1 MNAIQKKTTARRQ
14 PKKASTDL
22 VVSTKRPHALD
33 LNLWEGYN
41 VIMSKAM
48 VNGIHRLEL
57 NGKRVTGLAM
67 AQIEQKSNAYLDE
80 RGCWS
85 VDLYSESFANT
96 FKVAQNDAYRDM
108 NKGID
113 DLLKAEVTLKYIDKS
128 TGRLKTEIMPW
139 MQKVEYIDGQ
149 GKISLKFN
157 SLLTNHITRFV
168 QETGGG
174 YALYKITQAG
184 RLRSVHA
191 WRLFEMLA
199 QYRDTGWMAVNV
211 DELHERIETAESLRA
226 NFAKFKLYCL
236 NVMIKELR
244 DKCKLDVKY
253 EAVKEGRRYTKIKF
267 TFRDDPEFVAQMKVA
282 ALQPP
287 EATPAAPAESSHP
300 DYQDD
305 QSIWHADN
313 LHKNPMVGRDNN
325 QPASRDLP
333 PTPSSQG
340 RVPISVCYEDDEEIP
355 FS

>member
-1 MNAIQKKTTARRQ
+1 MHTIQKKTTVRRQ
-14 PKKASTDL
+14 PKKASTGL
-22 VVSTKRPHALD
+22 VVSTKHPHAMD
-33 LNLWEGYN
+33 INLWDGYN

-85 VDLYSESFANT
+85 IDLYSESFANT
-96 FKVAQNDAYRDM
+96 FKIAQNDAYRDM

-113 DLLKAEVTLKYIDKS
+113 DLLKAEVTLKYIDKP
-128 TGRLKTEIMPW
+128 TGQLKTEIIPW

-174 YALYKITQAG
+174 YTLYKITHAG

-199 QYRDTGWMAVNV
+199 QFRDTGWMTVNV

-287 EATPAAPAESSHP
+287 EATPAAPADSSHP

-313 LHKNPMVGRDNN
+313 LHKNPLVGRDAH
-325 QPASRDLP
+325 QPTSDTLP
-333 PTPSSQG
+333 PSLRG
-340 RVPISVCYEDDEEIP
+340 RLPINPCFEDNEEIP
-355 FS
+355 F

>member
-1 MNAIQKKTTARRQ
+1 MNTSTKKSTTRRQ
-14 PKKASTDL
+14 SKKPPSDTVL
-22 VVSTKRPHALD
+22 QTKRPKALD

-57 NGKRVTGLAM
+57 NGKRVTCMAM
-67 AQIEQKSNAYLDE
+67 AQIEQKNNAYLDE
-80 RGCWS
+80 MGCWS

-96 FKVAQNDAYRDM
+96 FKIAENDAYRDM
-108 NKGID
+108 DRGVH
-113 DLLKAEVTLKYIDKS
+113 DLLKTEVTMHYIDKP
-128 TGRLKTEIMPW
+128 TGQLKTEIMPW
-139 MQKVEYIDGQ
+139 VQKIEYINGQ

-157 SLLTNHITRFV
+157 ALLTNHITRFV
-168 QETGGG
+168 QEAGGG

-199 QYRDTGWMAVNV
+199 QYRDTGWMAVSV
-211 DELHERIETAESLRA
+211 DELHQRIETAKSLRT

-236 NVMIKELR
+236 DVMIKELR
-244 DKCKLDVKY
+244 DKCKIDVKY

-287 EATPAAPAESSHP
+287 VVTPTAPIESSHD

-305 QSIWHADN
+305 QSIWHAEN
-313 LHKNPMVGRDNN
+313 LHKNPMIGRDAN
-325 QPASRDLP
+325 QSTSRASPRTP
-333 PTPSSQG
+333 PLHG
-340 RVPISVCYEDDEEIP
+340 SVAIAFPDDEEIP
-355 FS
+355 FD